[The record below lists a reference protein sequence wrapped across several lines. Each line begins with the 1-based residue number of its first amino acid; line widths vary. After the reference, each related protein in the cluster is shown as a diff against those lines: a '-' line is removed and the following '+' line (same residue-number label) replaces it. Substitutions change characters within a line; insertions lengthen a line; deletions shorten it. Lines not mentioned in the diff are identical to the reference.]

1 MDGRENVEKKNL
13 EKKIYE
19 KKLKKLKITNRNN
32 EEINKRRTKKVE

>member
-32 EEINKRRTKKVE
+32 EEINKRTKKVE